1 MEKRRYISVILP
13 LKLDWEPYYWTE
25 REDVCVGSIVSVLF
39 SNKTYIGVVSE
50 TDVQPQT
57 SPERIM
63 GIISVEEELEKISKE
78 EISFWRGIADYYM
91 CTIGEVFKG
100 AYASSRSSQKKPS
113 TRQLNR
119 IKKRIEKI
127 EAELSEK
134 LEESKELCL
143 SDAQDKALSETKEG
157 FNAKKPVLLQG
168 VTGSGKTEIYLT
180 LARESLSQGKNVL
193 YLVPEIALSRQL
205 EQRLTEAFGES
216 GQLLIYHS
224 AKTPAARKEV
234 AESIRR
240 HQYICLGTR
249 SSLFLPH
256 RNIGLIIVDEEHDTS
271 YKQDQPAPRY
281 NGRDAA
287 LMLGQIHGAKVLLG
301 TATPSLESQYN
312 AETGRFAKVTLTER
326 FYHSEDAEV
335 EIIDTI
341 AERRKRGMNGSF
353 SRKLIL
359 NIEKTLASGGQVAIL
374 RSRRSYSPV
383 MQCQE
388 CGFIPKCPKCSVSLS
403 LHNTGELLCHHCG
416 YRLPYLPKCPKCSGE
431 LKGMG
436 AGTQKIEEEASILF
450 PNARVARID
459 SDTAQYAGRDS
470 ETIRG
475 FAEGEIDILI
485 GTQILTKGFDFSGLA
500 LVAVIQTDS
509 LLGLQDFRA
518 DEKALQLLE
527 QFKGRCGRRNTRGK
541 LIIQTSMSEH
551 PVYKHISGEAQIGD
565 NLMLERK
572 QFSYPPFTRIINV
585 IIKDSNE
592 PRLELLS
599 SRLEQEIERLKINH
613 MGPYTPPVGKFADT
627 HIRIIRLNLAKDRQL
642 STKKAALKAA
652 IRNFEKAKKY
662 TDHIT
667 LDVDPQ

>member
-1 MEKRRYISVILP
+1 
-13 LKLDWEPYYWTE
+13 
-25 REDVCVGSIVSVLF
+25 
-39 SNKTYIGVVSE
+39 
-50 TDVQPQT
+50 
-57 SPERIM
+57 
-63 GIISVEEELEKISKE
+63 
-78 EISFWRGIADYYM
+78 M

-100 AYASSRSSQKKPS
+100 AYASSKSSQKKPS
-113 TRQLNR
+113 TRQLNK

-143 SDAQDKALSETKEG
+143 SDAQDKALSEIKEG

-224 AKTPAARKEV
+224 AKTLAARKEV

-359 NIEKTLASGGQVAIL
+359 SIEKTLASGGQVAIL

-599 SRLEQEIERLKINH
+599 SKLEQEIERLNINH